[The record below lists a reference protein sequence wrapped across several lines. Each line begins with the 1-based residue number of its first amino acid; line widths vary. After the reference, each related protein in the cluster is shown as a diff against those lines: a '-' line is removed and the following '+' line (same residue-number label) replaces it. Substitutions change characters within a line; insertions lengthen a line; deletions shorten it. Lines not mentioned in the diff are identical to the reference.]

1 MFLQADPWKFD
12 LWENTQADSWLSS
25 LQMSEGSIQKFFEQE
40 TYLFYNQLSENKC
53 LSSTTIF
60 NVWLAWSVLYKWLQP
75 QSYNDCTE
83 KPGTVKDSEVLRR
96 AIAKKQKQMSGT
108 ALRKEKSEGRKFTLN
123 MRIWGTALPFKW
135 LFLNFLKTLNISIIF
150 FTKGSESTQQIS
162 TSLSSI
168 WLGWGDKNWTKER
181 ANTKGQAVTQVM
193 PEDLKCWLHSHRMLT
208 IHP

>member
-108 ALRKEKSEGRKFTLN
+108 ALRKEKSEGRKFTLST
-123 MRIWGTALPFKW
+123 RIWGTAL
-135 LFLNFLKTLNISIIF
+135 
-150 FTKGSESTQQIS
+150 
-162 TSLSSI
+162 LSSDFSLI
-168 WLGWGDKNWTKER
+168 SWKHLTF
-181 ANTKGQAVTQVM
+181 
-193 PEDLKCWLHSHRMLT
+193 PLYFSLEDLKALNRYQHLSAVYD
-208 IHP
+208 